1 MNLNELSPA
10 PGSKKNRKRVGR
22 GESSGWGKT
31 AGKGSNG
38 QKSRAGATIN
48 AAFEGGQM
56 PLLKRVPKRGF
67 SNARFKKD
75 YAIVN
80 LATLET
86 RFEDGAEITPE
97 IALENGAIRKLKDG
111 MKVLGKGELTKKF
124 SIKTNKISTSAK
136 DKIIA
141 AGGTVEV
148 M

>member
-31 AGKGSNG
+31 SGKGHNG

-48 AAFEGGQM
+48 PAFEGGQM

-75 YAIVN
+75 YAIIN
-80 LATLET
+80 LTTLET
-86 RFEDGAEITPE
+86 RFADGAEITPE
-97 IALENGAIRKLKDG
+97 RALENGAIKKLKDG

-124 SIKTNKISTSAK
+124 SIKTNEISASAK
-136 DKIIA
+136 EKIIA

-148 M
+148 I